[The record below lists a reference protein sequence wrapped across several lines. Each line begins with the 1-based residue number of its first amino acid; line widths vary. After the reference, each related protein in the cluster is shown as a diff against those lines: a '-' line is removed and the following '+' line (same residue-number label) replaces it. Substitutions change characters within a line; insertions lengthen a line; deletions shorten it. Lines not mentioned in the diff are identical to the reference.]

1 MLRNQVHL
9 AIVANGKV
17 WLANNRANFPKA
29 SSISTASNGSHNI
42 HNIKDHREAIAGVPA
57 TVRLRIATTAREIL
71 VLRLSP
77 KNFPKKM
84 LATYIVL

>member
-17 WLANNRANFPKA
+17 WLAN
-29 SSISTASNGSHNI
+29 
-42 HNIKDHREAIAGVPA
+42 NIKDHREAIAGVPA